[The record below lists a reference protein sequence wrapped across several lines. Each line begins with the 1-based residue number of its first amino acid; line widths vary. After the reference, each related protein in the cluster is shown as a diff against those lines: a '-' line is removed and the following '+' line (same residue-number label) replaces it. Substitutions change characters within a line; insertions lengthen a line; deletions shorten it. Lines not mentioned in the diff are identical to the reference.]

1 MEPLSLFP
9 HALCSRCSTFQP
21 VMKFGAGKGVPSE
34 RSSKHNPASITRQS
48 SGFDQF
54 CSVLQTSENLSIL
67 DMSGVSQ
74 ANISFITDFGHRISS
89 DDIIGTML
97 ECFGADFLESQ
108 QAASNAQRFLDQTL
122 TFPDASFD
130 GALVWDAFQFL
141 SSPLI
146 EQTVVQLF
154 RVMRP
159 GGMMLLYF
167 NAEEKA
173 TRIPVCSYRI
183 QDRKTVT
190 QIPRGD
196 GFQGGQYFNNRMLER
211 IFQNASSIKFFV
223 TRDHLRELIVRR

>member
-1 MEPLSLFP
+1 M
-9 HALCSRCSTFQP
+9 R
-21 VMKFGAGKGVPSE
+21 FGYGKGAPAQSAPKNQPS
-34 RSSKHNPASITRQS
+34 SITRHS
-48 SGFDQF
+48 SGFEQF

-97 ECFGADFLESQ
+97 DCFGSDFLESQ

-122 TFPDASFD
+122 TFPDNSFD

-146 EQTVVQLF
+146 EQAVAQLF
-154 RVMRP
+154 RVVRP
-159 GGMMLLYF
+159 GGMMLLFF
-167 NAEEKA
+167 NADEKA
-173 TRIPVCSYRI
+173 TKIPVCSYRI
-183 QDRKTVT
+183 QDRKTIT
-190 QIPRGD
+190 QIQRGT
-196 GFQGGQYFNNRMLER
+196 GFQRAQYFNNRTLER
-211 IFQNASSIKFFV
+211 IFQNASSVKFFL